1 MTEDN
6 NYNGIN
12 TDTFERVSTDT
23 KSNKAGVYFLLLM
36 LLEIP
41 LAFLVRYIQSMV
53 SAGNQT
59 LVSLLITQGYLLFS
73 AFVFIF
79 VTHTSFT
86 KDLRIR
92 KYKIS
97 TFFLSLL
104 VLLCASPMATVLNLL
119 SQFFVKNETS
129 AAIFEVTRNVPFW
142 LAIVIIGC
150 LPGFCEELIYRG
162 IMRTGYRKKSILVG
176 IIVSSLSFGLMHLN
190 FNQML
195 YAVYLGAVFAFVA
208 EATDSLL
215 STMLL
220 HMIFNSVSTVYMYA
234 LPKLF
239 EMFDNIGA
247 LSNGQ
252 SFEELLNRTPTNRE
266 LLQSLIVFAPMSI
279 VGIVLTVLLIM
290 AIAHINQKELTWEII
305 TEKNDDAGIFDANN
319 VCLAIGWL
327 ICFVICIIN
336 MGG

>member
-6 NYNGIN
+6 NYSENQ
-12 TDTFERVSTDT
+12 DTLSVESVGA

-53 SAGNQT
+53 PSNKQT

-73 AFVFIF
+73 AFIFIF
-79 VTHTSFT
+79 LTHTSF
-86 KDLRIR
+86 KEDLRIR

-104 VLLCASPMATVLNLL
+104 VLLVSSPMATVLNIL

-129 AAIFEVTRNVPFW
+129 VAIFEVTQNVPFW
-142 LAIVIIGC
+142 LAIIIIGC

-162 IMRTGYRKKSILVG
+162 IMRTGYRKKSIIVG

-215 STMLL
+215 STMIL
-220 HMIFNSVSTVYMYA
+220 HMIFNSMSTIYMYA
-234 LPKLF
+234 LPKMLNTL
-239 EMFDNIGA
+239 ENIGA
-247 LSNGQ
+247 LKEGQ
-252 SFEELLNRTPTNRE
+252 SFEELLNKTPSNKE
-266 LLQSLIVFAPMSI
+266 LLQSIYLFAPMAI
-279 VGIVLTVLLIM
+279 VGIVLTVLLVK
-290 AIAHINQKELTWEII
+290 AIAHINQKELTWEKL
-305 TEKNDDAGIFDANN
+305 TEKNDDTPVLNANN
-319 VCLAIGWL
+319 VCLVIGWL